1 MPIKQNQLRIAH
13 FTDSFY
19 PKMDGIVTFLDN
31 FIGYFSKIGYKI
43 AVFCPTYKNEK
54 EKYFGRNVKIF
65 RLKSLSLRAYKE
77 VKISMARP
85 KTILSQLRE
94 FKPDIIHIHTPGP
107 VGILGIMASR
117 RLNVP
122 LIGTYH
128 TLVSEQTGYLF
139 PGGMLGLNKL
149 ASMAYQ
155 IFLRGKSRKIKEGS
169 ILKNIIWKASLK
181 IYKKCEVII
190 APSKSIAHLL
200 KRSLKRSIIYV
211 CCGIDLKKFHPKKK
225 YAKAKKL
232 SFLWVG
238 RLSFEKN
245 IDIIIK
251 AFHILDKKGC
261 SDFSLSIVG
270 GGPAKS
276 HLENMAKMYGLESK
290 IHFIGELQGYK
301 LRKIYRKSD
310 VFVTASAMETL
321 GMTILEALASGIPVI
336 AVRKY
341 AVPDIV
347 KDGVNGYLADPYDAS
362 SFSEAIIKIARNRS
376 KIPRFGKN
384 GACGLRS
391 LELGVSMRKLET
403 VYINALSSKNSK

>member
-1 MPIKQNQLRIAH
+1 MPIKQSQLRIAH

-19 PKMDGIVTFLDN
+19 PKIDGIVTFLDN

-77 VKISMARP
+77 VKISMAMP

-107 VGILGIMASR
+107 IGILGIMASG

-128 TLVSEQTGYLF
+128 TMVSEQTGYLF
-139 PGGMLGLNKL
+139 PGNMLWLNKL
-149 ASMAYQ
+149 ARGVYQ
-155 IFLRGKSRKIKEGS
+155 MFNREKCRKIKNGG
-169 ILKNIIWKASLK
+169 ILKNIIWGASLK
-181 IYKKCEVII
+181 IYKKCDVII
-190 APSKSIAHLL
+190 APSQSIARLL
-200 KRSLKRSIIYV
+200 KRSLNHRISYV
-211 CCGIDLKKFHPKKK
+211 CCGIDLKKFRPKNK
-225 YAKAKKL
+225 YSTAKKL
-232 SFLWVG
+232 SFLCVG

-245 IDIIIK
+245 TDIIIK
-251 AFHILDKKGC
+251 AFHILDKKGY

-276 HLENMAKMYGLESK
+276 RLENMAKMYGLESK
-290 IHFIGELQGYK
+290 VHFIGELQGYE
-301 LRKIYRKSD
+301 LREIYKKSD

-321 GMTILEALASGIPVI
+321 GMAILEALASGIPVI

-347 KDGVNGYLADPYDAS
+347 KDGVNGYLADPYDPA
-362 SFSEAIIKIARNRS
+362 SFSEAIIKIIRNKS

-384 GACGLRS
+384 GARGLRS
-391 LELGVSMRKLET
+391 LELGASMRKLET
-403 VYINALSSKNSK
+403 VYISALSSKNSK